1 MTMSKV
7 KHFWSRIR
15 RQLGR
20 STLLGRILQLNLLGI
35 SLVTALLM
43 LFVVA
48 RERSITIRAEDQL
61 LQDHYVSFLASLSE
75 RRDTALALATTFAQS
90 AEIQKRF
97 AEGDRTELTRL
108 ALPIWLALDGK
119 HDIPQCQ
126 FHVPPA
132 TSFLRLHNL
141 EAYGDDLTDFRQS
154 VVDAM
159 TERVPVAGLEL
170 GRAGLGIRGVSPLWY
185 GADFVGTVE
194 FGMSFDDRSLH
205 AYADRFDLALQVHL
219 YARCAEVDI
228 FDEEQLGEQE
238 HGGEIRHYAS
248 TLPEDA
254 GLDLPIE
261 AYREVR
267 ESQVPAIVRVVA
279 HRVHYA
285 VLVGPLYDYSDTV
298 IGTVEIIVDRT
309 DTVHQIETGQA
320 YAVLIGLA
328 VLIVTGVVSYN
339 STRNLI
345 APLAAMAQGA
355 QRIARGDLTQRIPVT
370 SQNEVGVLAGAFNDM
385 VASLSGLLE
394 QITMT
399 SDRLSDFGERLTEE
413 MEQMNSSIDQIAVA
427 GGEMAEGAGTQA
439 HRVEEASQ
447 SMAELAGATNQ
458 ITENARRTGDAS
470 TQALLRVGEARDVV
484 ELLDEKA
491 RRIEEIVARV
501 DKIADQTNLL
511 ALNASI
517 EAARAGESG
526 AGFAVVAQEVR
537 RLAEGSA
544 LLVRE
549 IAELSQEIGAYLE
562 QVLAKM
568 TGTQEVVG
576 ETAIIAEETAVAT
589 RDQARSS
596 DALVAAMNE
605 IAAVAEQSAVG
616 SEEVAVTIEEQAAS
630 MEEVATAA
638 QVLSELVAQL
648 RESVTK
654 FNT

>member
-1 MTMSKV
+1 V
-7 KHFWSRIR
+7 
-15 RQLGR
+15 
-20 STLLGRILQLNLLGI
+20 
-35 SLVTALLM
+35 
-43 LFVVA
+43 
-48 RERSITIRAEDQL
+48 TIRAEDQR
-61 LQDHYVSFLASLSE
+61 LQDHYVSFTASLGE
-75 RRDTALALATTFAQS
+75 RRDTALALATTLAQS
-90 AEIQKRF
+90 VEIQRAF
-97 AEGDRTELTRL
+97 AEGNRAELTRL
-108 ALPIWLALDGK
+108 ALPIWLALDGRY
-119 HDIPQCQ
+119 DVPQCQ

-141 EAYGDDLTDFRQS
+141 EAYGDDLSGFRQS

-170 GRAGLGIRGVSPLWY
+170 GRAGLSIRGVSPLWY

-194 FGMSFDDRSLH
+194 FGMSFDDRSLR
-205 AYADRFDLALQVHL
+205 AYADKYDLAMQIHL
-219 YARCAEVDI
+219 YARGVGVDI
-228 FDEEQLGEQE
+228 FDEVQLGEQE
-238 HGGEIRHYAS
+238 YDGEIRRYAT

-254 GLDLPIE
+254 GLELPIE
-261 AYREVR
+261 VLREVR
-267 ESQVPAIVRVVA
+267 ESRLPSILRVSA
-279 HRVHYA
+279 DGVHYA
-285 VLVGPLYDYSDTV
+285 VLVGPLHDYSDAV

-309 DTVHQIETGQA
+309 ETEHQIRIGQV
-320 YAVLIGLA
+320 YTVLIGLG
-328 VLIVTGVVSYN
+328 VLFVTGVVSYN
-339 STRNLI
+339 SIRNLI
-345 APLAAMAQGA
+345 APLAAMVESA
-355 QRIARGDLTQRIPVT
+355 QRIAGGDLTQRIPVT

-394 QITMT
+394 QITTT
-399 SDRLSDFGERLTEE
+399 SDRLSEFGERLAEE
-413 MEQMNSSIDQIAVA
+413 IEQMNSSIDQIAVA

-470 TQALLRVGEARDVV
+470 TQALLRVGEARDVM
-484 ELLDEKA
+484 ELLDVKA
-491 RRIEEIVARV
+491 RRIDEIVARV

-526 AGFAVVAQEVR
+526 AGFAVVAREVR

-544 LLVRE
+544 SLVQE
-549 IAELSQEIGAYLE
+549 IAALSHEIGEHLE

-568 TGTQEVVG
+568 AGTQDAVR
-576 ETAIIAEETAVAT
+576 ETATIAQETAVET
-589 RDQARSS
+589 RGQARSS

-605 IAAVAEQSAVG
+605 IAAVAEQSAVS
-616 SEEVAVTIEEQAAS
+616 SEEVAVTIEQQAAS

-638 QVLSELVAQL
+638 QVLSELVGQL
-648 RESVTK
+648 RESVAK